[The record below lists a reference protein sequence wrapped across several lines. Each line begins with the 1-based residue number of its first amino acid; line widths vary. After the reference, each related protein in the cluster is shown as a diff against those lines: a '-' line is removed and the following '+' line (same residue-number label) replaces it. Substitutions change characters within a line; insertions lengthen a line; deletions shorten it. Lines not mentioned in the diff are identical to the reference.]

1 MDPGKIFQIITNS
14 TLLATRLLSG
24 SGSVPLEF
32 TQPHYCAVLREDA
45 QLAAAVLNVTAI
57 HKEGAAVRYSITGGN
72 RDGLFTIDQSTGLIT
87 LAATLDYEVY
97 DKHELVISGE
107 AEGQTAHTIVQVR
120 VADVNDNPPY
130 FVKPDPEVTVIEED
144 DRHLPVKLLKVE
156 ARDKDD
162 LDYQGLLYT
171 VRGDGVDGYK
181 PGEAYFTVN
190 SLTGELIQQRAL
202 DRDPPWG
209 KPVWKVRVQ
218 VRDGQALWSRPRDKR
233 RALILQ
239 EESSAAALA
248 SRDSLKRSQ
257 QQENTKRKKRRGGQD
272 KDVAKEREKKMK
284 KKKKKEREMGV
295 KIRGRKMANSVKA
308 HSKKKWL
315 LSSRRQKLNSKSNSF
330 YRQKYRYVPSGTAIA
345 LPDGHYDKGR
355 SSVYSDKASS
365 DLTADGYVR
374 SSEVLEGVQL
384 HKPPRDGQRVAQTI
398 NVNAA
403 SDKRSEGAEPFSLAE
418 LQQFPDEWR
427 TRSTQDNR
435 IDHNEHHLMP
445 GRILN
450 NLTTKHKLDSASS
463 KDVQIFPNPSK
474 VVDKSERD
482 KRKESSE
489 LLPVKGSPVSKV
501 NEKLSEVS
509 PVFPVTYKREK
520 RTNLDEGA
528 MSHSY
533 EFGSFGIDGG
543 CDNDS
548 PFISK
553 GKNTSGANPS
563 DPWAN
568 KDLSAY
574 GIGGKLGRIHVAE
587 TTVTL
592 YVKDIN
598 DNPPVFPNATMFGEV
613 QENGPID
620 LSVAVVSAWDADD
633 INEGTNAKITYSIEK
648 NVVHERSGEAIFSVH
663 PKSGLITTTVC
674 CLDRETTPE
683 YHIQVVATDGGGLK
697 GTGTVIVRLAD
708 VNDNAPRLSK
718 KIWEVEVNETWGA
731 GPPDNATLLEI
742 SVSDQ
747 DTANYFF
754 YRVVEDSGWGWAHF
768 GVRSARSSGLLYARK
783 TLDFEDDMQR
793 RGFNFM
799 IQVTDR
805 GRGGWVDPHHLD
817 SAWVKVRLRDLN
829 DNPPKFIRQHVLVT
843 VGEDTKPG
851 TVLAALPAHDPD
863 AGGKQTVKYN
873 VLDSWG
879 ALTIDG
885 GGIVSLRKPLDR
897 ETQDGAVGTARI
909 LAMDNGHPPL
919 TSTATLTVTVTD
931 VNDCPPSL
939 LPPTVFHVVEG
950 APPSLIG
957 VLTATDPDVWA
968 LGHGPP
974 FVFSLDP
981 SNQPIIKATVL
992 IKFDPKLDSGRGGA
1006 EVWTKSTLD
1015 RERHKELF
1023 VTVLVKDAGGLA
1035 DTQVI
1040 KVVVDDIND
1049 NPMKPGRKMVYMWK
1063 TQSGSSDAALGRVY
1077 VDDPDDWD
1085 LKDKRFRWLG
1095 QRHPLFTLNAD
1106 DGTIIAS
1113 SQVGEGRYELLFAVE
1128 DVYRGQRGISANVT
1142 VTVQLLNQQSLA
1154 HSTPIT
1160 LTPVTPEKLTAGW
1173 TPQKGGGRLGRLLE
1187 AFREILGDALYS
1199 VDVLSIYDDTAKET
1213 PLHPP
1218 SLHAAVS
1225 SSSPGNILSSP
1236 NPSSASVPARESAS
1250 SQPSTC
1256 VWVSVREGQG
1266 GYMNPVKLQ
1275 GIIGLNSKKLE
1286 KVMNLAIT
1294 SKTPRN
1300 VHYQKNASPAK
1311 AGGPFLDVDFSSSSS
1326 SSSSSPSS
1334 LVDPLDPSSAA
1345 SRASTRP
1352 PLQVIDTNST
1362 SIVTPRLT
1370 RTTRCHI
1377 QEPETCTAAS
1387 CLNGGRCIG
1396 TSHGNRC
1403 ICPSGAWGY
1412 QCKILSR
1419 TFDGSGFAWLR
1430 PLPPCIPTTIS
1441 LRVLT
1446 RKEEALLLY
1455 AGPLVTS
1462 NLRGSS
1468 SVPRPLLA
1476 LQVFGG
1482 KVEAVVEGGSEA
1494 LKLKVDRRVNDGN
1507 WHLIHVRLDDEGASL
1522 MVDLC
1527 EGQKPGS
1534 LDGNTDCVTRA
1545 SWRHP
1550 KDAELWFNPAPL
1562 QLGGLAQTPS
1572 ISNDQGRRDAI
1583 ISRHLDG
1590 CLSHLVINGQLMDM
1604 GEPALSKGSQAG
1616 CSLQDSSCTG
1626 GCGVRG
1632 FCVGGLNKPEC
1643 HCDPGWS
1650 GSECSTPTMPIS
1662 FGSKSYMKTLVPAAS
1677 PQSRTLK
1684 VQLRIKAHGR
1694 VSGMMLKFQSQ
1705 QSNKTLS
1712 LRLKNGIA
1720 CASASHHKRVLS
1732 SVCVEGR
1739 PVGDGQW
1746 HSIRAECQGY
1756 NMIMSIDDGDGQRE
1770 NSSLPS
1776 LLRRQAES
1784 EQVLISEE
1792 SRIPQ
1797 LPLEANE
1804 GDSITLGGIPEF
1816 VGVELMNVYDD
1827 LNDTCLDDL
1836 RISGQLVALSPNL
1849 NNTSWGQ
1856 AANFE
1861 RVRLGCNAPD
1871 HCSNFTCSAPLSCFN
1886 NWARPTCSCGQGL
1899 HLVGGRC
1906 EDIDECAWQP
1916 CLNGGTCYNIRPGFL
1931 CVCGPTYAGKHCQ
1944 WTSDSNAVHP
1954 LASTAAIAAVT
1965 FSLLFLVVVGV
1976 VVSLRLRRHYLNRNT
1991 SEGEKCSQDSKVSNV
2006 SSQEATVIEVKGGTE
2021 EGGGGGGG
2029 DTTQERKESPPEVIL
2044 ESVKLPHILPSV
2056 NDKEKSY
2063 TSLAK
2068 SRRTSKSSL
2077 EAAASILEGRGPIT
2091 EDILT
2096 TKDDLRAYAYEG
2108 DGSSAGSLSSALSGL
2123 RVEQSEEGSIQP
2135 LTPAFLDVMDLLKN
2149 LHEAPNKFCASSPGR
2164 QKGGTVSA
2172 TGLKPASI
2180 GEKLPESSFQMTV
2193 KEKKLSPELLS
2204 KTSRSEG
2211 DAEEISTVC

>member
-1 MDPGKIFQIITNS
+1 MAVEFQKTKIEFEVKFFY
-14 TLLATRLLSG
+14 RLK
-24 SGSVPLEF
+24 
-32 TQPHYCAVLREDA
+32 Y
-45 QLAAAVLNVTAI
+45 
-57 HKEGAAVRYSITGGN
+57 
-72 RDGLFTIDQSTGLIT
+72 
-87 LAATLDYEVY
+87 
-97 DKHELVISGE
+97 
-107 AEGQTAHTIVQVR
+107 
-120 VADVNDNPPY
+120 
-130 FVKPDPEVTVIEED
+130 
-144 DRHLPVKLLKVE
+144 RHLP
-156 ARDKDD
+156 
-162 LDYQGLLYT
+162 
-171 VRGDGVDGYK
+171 
-181 PGEAYFTVN
+181 
-190 SLTGELIQQRAL
+190 
-202 DRDPPWG
+202 
-209 KPVWKVRVQ
+209 
-218 VRDGQALWSRPRDKR
+218 
-233 RALILQ
+233 
-239 EESSAAALA
+239 SA
-248 SRDSLKRSQ
+248 
-257 QQENTKRKKRRGGQD
+257 
-272 KDVAKEREKKMK
+272 
-284 KKKKKEREMGV
+284 
-295 KIRGRKMANSVKA
+295 
-308 HSKKKWL
+308 
-315 LSSRRQKLNSKSNSF
+315 
-330 YRQKYRYVPSGTAIA
+330 TAIA
-345 LPDGHYDKGR
+345 LPDGHNDRGR
-355 SSVYSDKASS
+355 SSVYPEKASA

-374 SSEVLEGVQL
+374 PSEVVEGDLRL
-384 HKPPRDGQRVAQTI
+384 HKSPSDGQRVTQTI
-398 NVNAA
+398 KANTA
-403 SDKRSEGAEPFSLAE
+403 SDKRGNK
-418 LQQFPDEWR
+418 WR
-427 TRSTQDNR
+427 IHSSQDNR
-435 IDHNEHHLMP
+435 TDNNGHQLMP
-445 GRILN
+445 RRKMYNSNTIH
-450 NLTTKHKLDSASS
+450 TLDPASS
-463 KDVQIFPNPSK
+463 KNVAIFLNSSK
-474 VVDKSERD
+474 VVDKSKLD
-482 KRKESSE
+482 KRKESSI
-489 LLPVKGSPVSKV
+489 LLPVKENPLSKE
-501 NEKLSEVS
+501 NEKLSEMN
-509 PVFPVTYKREK
+509 PVFPMTYKRKK
-520 RTNLDEGA
+520 RTNPVGGGGGGG
-528 MSHSY
+528 HSY

-543 CDNDS
+543 CDGDS
-548 PFISK
+548 SFFSK
-553 GKNTSGANPS
+553 GKNISGADPS
-563 DPWAN
+563 DPWAH

-592 YVKDIN
+592 FVKDIN

-663 PKSGLITTTVC
+663 PKTGLITTTVC

-768 GVRSARSSGLLYARK
+768 GIRSARSSGLLYARK

-799 IQVTDR
+799 VQVTDR

-863 AGGKQTVKYN
+863 AEGKQTVKYN

-879 ALTIDG
+879 ALTIDT

-897 ETQDGAVGTARI
+897 ETQDGAVGTALI

-1015 RERHKELF
+1015 RERHKELL

-1035 DTQVI
+1035 DTQFI

-1085 LKDKRFRWLG
+1085 LKDKRFRWSG
-1095 QRHPLFTLNAD
+1095 QQHPLFTLNTD
-1106 DGTIIAS
+1106 DGTIFAS

-1128 DVYRGQRGISANVT
+1128 DVYRGQRGVSANVT

-1160 LTPVTPEKLTAGW
+1160 LTPLTPEKLTAGW

-1187 AFREILGDALYS
+1187 AFQEILGDALYS
-1199 VDVLSIYDDTAKET
+1199 VDVLSIYDDTAQG
-1213 PLHPP
+1213 PPSHPP
-1218 SLHAAVS
+1218 SLHASV
-1225 SSSPGNILSSP
+1225 SSSPGYVLSSP
-1236 NPSSASVPARESAS
+1236 NPSSASVPAHESAS
-1250 SQPSTC
+1250 SRPSTC
-1256 VWVSVREGQG
+1256 VWISVRDGQG
-1266 GYMNPVKLQ
+1266 KYMNPVKLQ
-1275 GIIGLNSKKLE
+1275 GIIGLNSKKLGN
-1286 KVMNLAIT
+1286 VMNLAIT
-1294 SKTPRN
+1294 SKTPIN
-1300 VHYQKNASPAK
+1300 VQYENNVSPTK
-1311 AGGPFLDVDFSSSSS
+1311 AGGPFLDVEFSSSPSS
-1326 SSSSSPSS
+1326 SS

-1352 PLQVIDTNST
+1352 PLQVVDTNST

-1370 RTTRCHI
+1370 RTTRCQV

-1403 ICPSGAWGY
+1403 ICPSGSWGY

-1430 PLPPCIPTTIS
+1430 PLPPCVPTTIS

-1455 AGPLVTS
+1455 AGPLVAS
-1462 NLRGSS
+1462 NLRGTISA
-1468 SVPRPLLA
+1468 PQPLLA

-1482 KVEAVVEGGSEA
+1482 RVEVVLEGGSEA
-1494 LKLKVDRRVNDGN
+1494 LKLMVDRRVNDGH
-1507 WHLIHVRLDDEGASL
+1507 WHVIHVRLDDEGASL

-1527 EGQKPGS
+1527 EGQKPS
-1534 LDGNTDCVTRA
+1534 NHDGNTDCVTRA

-1550 KDAELWFNPAPL
+1550 KDAESWFNSAPV

-1572 ISNDQGRRDAI
+1572 ISNDQGRRDAR

-1616 CSLQDSSCTG
+1616 CSLQDSSCAE

-1632 FCVGGLNKPEC
+1632 SCVGGLNQPEC

-1650 GSECSTPTMPIS
+1650 GSKCSTPTMPIS

-1677 PQSRTLK
+1677 SQSRTLK

-1694 VSGMMLKFQSQ
+1694 VSGMILKFQSQ
-1705 QSNKTLS
+1705 QTNKTLS
-1712 LRLKNGIA
+1712 LRLKNGVT
-1720 CASASHHKRVLS
+1720 CASVTHHKRALS

-1739 PVGDGQW
+1739 PVGDGLW
-1746 HSIRAECQGY
+1746 HTIRAECQGY

-1770 NSSLPS
+1770 NSSLPY
-1776 LLRRQAES
+1776 LLRHQTES
-1784 EQVLISEE
+1784 EQVLSSEE

-1797 LPLEANE
+1797 LPLEAHE
-1804 GDSITLGGIPEF
+1804 GNSITLGGIPEF
-1816 VGVELMNVYDD
+1816 VGMELIGIYDD

-1856 AANFE
+1856 AATFE
-1861 RVRLGCNAPD
+1861 RVKIGCNAPD
-1871 HCSNFTCSAPLSCFN
+1871 HCSNFTCTAPLSCYN

-1916 CLNGGTCYNIRPGFL
+1916 CLNGGTCYNVRPGFL

-1944 WTSDSNAVHP
+1944 WNSDSNAVHP

-1976 VVSLRLRRHYLNRNT
+1976 VVSLRLRRHYFNRHT
-1991 SEGEKCSQDSKVSNV
+1991 SEGEKCSPDSKVSDV

-2021 EGGGGGGG
+2021 EGGGGLVGGG
-2029 DTTQERKESPPEVIL
+2029 GGGGEGDATQERKESSPEVIL

-2063 TSLAK
+2063 SSLAK
-2068 SRRTSKSSL
+2068 SRPTSKSSL
-2077 EAAASILEGRGPIT
+2077 EATAAILEGRGPIT

-2096 TKDDLRAYAYEG
+2096 TQDDLRAYAYEG
-2108 DGSSAGSLSSALSGL
+2108 DGSSAGSLTSALSGL

-2135 LTPAFLDVMDLLKN
+2135 LAPAFLDVMDLLKN
-2149 LHEAPNKFCASSPGR
+2149 LHEAPNKFSASSPLR

-2172 TGLKPASI
+2172 IGLKPASV
-2180 GEKLPESSFQMTV
+2180 GEKLPESTYQISV
-2193 KEKKLSPELLS
+2193 KDKKLSPAPLS
-2204 KTSRSEG
+2204 KASRSEG